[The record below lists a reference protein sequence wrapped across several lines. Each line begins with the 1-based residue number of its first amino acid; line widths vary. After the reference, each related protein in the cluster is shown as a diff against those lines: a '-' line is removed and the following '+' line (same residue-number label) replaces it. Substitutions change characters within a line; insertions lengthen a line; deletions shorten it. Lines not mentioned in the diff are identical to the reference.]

1 MIRTLALFFFLFI
14 LSLASALELR
24 AASIKSLTD
33 TLPRPALHKMR
44 GDTSGQDED
53 VQDSDFA
60 IKHPLFK
67 IKLGNEAALK
77 GKKVHSSRRA
87 WMLSVAFPGGGQL
100 YNHRYWKLPII
111 YGGFIG
117 LGLTLNFYQN
127 QYNQT
132 LQYYK
137 LLLVNPA
144 SPSVPVDYRNAPITL
159 VASIKDSYRRS
170 RDLAIIGSAILLL
183 ANAVDAY
190 VDSELKGFDV
200 SNSLSMRVR
209 PYVAPAGF
217 SPGFSPQP
225 VLGLRLVMSIK

>member
-1 MIRTLALFFFLFI
+1 MHALTPGH
-14 LSLASALELR
+14 
-24 AASIKSLTD
+24 TD
-33 TLPRPALHKMR
+33 TLPGPASHRMR
-44 GDTSGQDED
+44 GDTSAQDQD

-67 IKLGNEAALK
+67 IKLGNDAALK

-87 WMLSVAFPGGGQL
+87 WMLSVAFPGAGQL

-144 SPSVPVDYRNAPITL
+144 SPSVPSDYRNAPLTL

-170 RDLAIIGSAILLL
+170 RDLAIIGSAVLLL
-183 ANAVDAY
+183 AGAVDAY

-200 SNSLSMRVR
+200 SNSLSMRIR
-209 PYVAPAGF
+209 PYIGPPSGTPGLTPAF
-217 SPGFSPQP
+217 SQGSTPAFAAQP
-225 VLGLRLVMSIK
+225 VLGLKLVMSLK